1 MDLDELTRAVSLAL
15 GRLESVG
22 RPVSL
27 AELRRVIE
35 TEGGESLATVS
46 DAELRRA
53 LLELHGPGHASA
65 VLSGP
70 GDSVTCSPLPDGW
83 IPAGQGPHRT

>member
-1 MDLDELTRAVSLAL
+1 MDALTHTVSLAVM
-15 GRLESVG
+15 RLSSVG
-22 RPVSL
+22 RAVTL
-27 AELRRVIE
+27 DELRRVIE

-65 VLSGP
+65 VLSRP

-83 IPAGQGPHRT
+83 IPAGQDPHRT